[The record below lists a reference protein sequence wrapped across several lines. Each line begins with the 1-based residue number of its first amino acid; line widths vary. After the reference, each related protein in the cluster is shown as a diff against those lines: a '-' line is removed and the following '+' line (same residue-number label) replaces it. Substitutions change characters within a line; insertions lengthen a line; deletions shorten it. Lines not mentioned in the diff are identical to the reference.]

1 MSIVLLMSVFLCVA
15 LALLRR
21 DHDYDHD
28 YDYKEERHD
37 SRFW

>member
-1 MSIVLLMSVFLCVA
+1 VA

-28 YDYKEERHD
+28 HDYKEERHD

>member
-15 LALLRR
+15 LALLRS

-28 YDYKEERHD
+28 HDYKEERHD